1 MAISNKEKNF
11 ISVVIYVRNSA
22 ERMRSFLKG
31 MEQVFTDNFNKYE
44 IILVDD
50 ASEDESVAVIRE
62 AAADL
67 QSGTVQI
74 VHMSYCQGCELA
86 MNAGV
91 ELAIGDFVY
100 EFDST
105 IMDYKP
111 EAVMQIYHRALE
123 GYDIVS
129 AAAKG
134 AGNCASQFFYR
145 VYNRFSQN
153 ANELRT
159 ERFRILSR
167 RAINR
172 IHSMSR
178 TIPYRKALYANCG
191 LPQDTV
197 FYTPEAGRQAMASK
211 QEYRWQTAVDAL
223 VLFTDIGYKTAL
235 VLTLGMVLFSLLV
248 AVYAVFIFMERQ
260 PIIGWTS
267 MILLV
272 SVGFAGL
279 FAVAAIIIK
288 YLDVLLGLVFK
299 RKNYTIAGIEKLTK

>member
-11 ISVVIYVRNSA
+11 ISIVVYVRNS
-22 ERMRSFLKG
+22 EKQIRLFLQD
-31 MEQVFTDNFNKYE
+31 MVQVFADNFNKYE

-50 ASEDESVAVIRE
+50 ASSDQSADVIRKASSE
-62 AAADL
+62 L
-67 QSGTVQI
+67 KSGTIQI

-91 ELAIGDFVY
+91 ELAIGDFVF

-105 IMDYKP
+105 LIDYDL
-111 EAVMQIYHRALE
+111 ETVMRVYRHALE

-129 AAAKG
+129 AASKAL
-134 AGNCASQFFYR
+134 GNCSSQFFYK
-145 VYNRFSQN
+145 VYNHFSKN
-153 ANELRT
+153 ANMLRT

-172 IHSMSR
+172 IHSMSK

-191 LPQDTV
+191 LPQDTI
-197 FYTPEAGRQAMASK
+197 FYHQEEVKGGATK

-223 VLFTDIGYKTAL
+223 ILFTDIGYKTAL
-235 VLTLGMVLFSLLV
+235 VLTLGMVFFSLFV
-248 AVYAVFIFMERQ
+248 AIYAVFIFTERQ
-260 PIIGWTS
+260 PITGWTS
-267 MILLV
+267 MVLLL
-272 SVGFAGL
+272 SLGFAGL

-299 RKNYTIAGIEKLTK
+299 RRNYTITGIEKLTK